1 MKGFFS
7 CWFLCLIAL
16 MGLSLFSSCTQQ
28 SYCLDV
34 LMPAMRSYYSTL
46 DANGKWVDTTL
57 QNPSVR
63 FGANGNDLTSIQNS
77 NGFVIPIPQAQNSF
91 TIYFRTDSS
100 SALEDTL
107 QIVCE
112 PYRQFI
118 SKACGYR
125 YYATLQSCTF
135 TRHQLDS
142 VLVVHPSVNAD
153 ITIKHLQFVIRK

>member
-1 MKGFFS
+1 
-7 CWFLCLIAL
+7 
-16 MGLSLFSSCTQQ
+16 
-28 SYCLDV
+28 
-34 LMPAMRSYYSTL
+34 MPAMRSYYSTL

-142 VLVVHPSVNAD
+142 VLVVHSSVNAD